1 MTDTR
6 LPEQWL
12 FKRELDR
19 LSDQAWRILTRA
31 MMYCNSQ
38 GTDGEID
45 QMYLH
50 LLYPWGDPKPHFEE
64 IVAIGWM
71 VPTAT
76 GYLIL
81 DWEGRGQ
88 TTAAE
93 MAANREKNRVKQ
105 QKSRANKKAALASAV
120 PGDVPSDVPSDVPGD
135 VGQARHKDRTG
146 EASDM
151 KVSWPVVQIP
161 TKESDLTIREGE
173 IL

>member
-120 PGDVPSDVPSDVPGD
+120 PGDVPSDVPGD
-135 VGQARHKDRTG
+135 VGQARHKDRQG
-146 EASDM
+146 EASDNE
-151 KVSWPVVQIP
+151 VSWPVVHIP
-161 TKESDLTIREGE
+161 QSEKQFIEAGESL
-173 IL
+173 